1 MLESRITL
9 ADGAHKIVDNVVV
22 AHGAAGGL
30 LNILILLLLTSA
42 ILIVGIRTAE
52 RAIAL
57 LVLQSTILAAIAT
70 VVAVVSGTAEI
81 YVSVVATLA
90 VKAVLVP
97 FMLFRVL
104 RRVGSVETARMYLG
118 ARNATVVALGL
129 VLLAYALISPTA
141 IAGTLITGSYF
152 PTSVALIL
160 VGGLVMVVR
169 RKALI
174 QVIGLIVIE
183 NGVYVA
189 SMATTHGLPPVVELG
204 IAFDLFVTVLLLA
217 TLALRIGVSSETLDT
232 SALRRLRG

>member
-1 MLESRITL
+1 
-9 ADGAHKIVDNVVV
+9 
-22 AHGAAGGL
+22 
-30 LNILILLLLTSA
+30 
-42 ILIVGIRTAE
+42 
-52 RAIAL
+52 
-57 LVLQSTILAAIAT
+57 LVLQSTILAAIAI
-70 VVAVVSGTAEI
+70 VVAIVSGTPEI

-104 RRVGSVETARMYLG
+104 RLVGAGETAKMYLG
-118 ARNATVVALGL
+118 ARNATVLALGL
-129 VLLAYALISPTA
+129 VLLAYGLISPTT
-141 IAGTLITGSYF
+141 ITGTLITGSYF

-174 QVIGLIVIE
+174 QVIGLIIIE

-217 TLALRIGVSSETLDT
+217 TLAFRIGVSTDRLDT